1 MTKKICSKCSIEKNT
16 NEFQKN
22 KYSKDGFRSEC
33 SECSKKIKK
42 LKSKEIIKGYSKK
55 YREKHREELNENFRI
70 YYLINKEKENERSK
84 NYREKLKINKE
95 NVFVEQKEPSI
106 PWRIKN
112 KILFY
117 NKRKE
122 KYQQDVIFRLSINL
136 RNRMNSFLKT
146 KGYKKNSKTF
156 EIIGCSPQQLLEHLE
171 NQFVLGMS
179 WSNRHEWHIDHIIPL
194 SSAKDETEIYKLSHY
209 TNLQPLWKEDN
220 LKKGCKIN

>member
-1 MTKKICSKCSIEKNT
+1 MKYSLTKK
-16 NEFQKN
+16 Q
-22 KYSKDGFRSEC
+22 
-33 SECSKKIKK
+33 KKIFDFV
-42 LKSKEIIKGYSKK
+42 KSYIQK
-55 YREKHREELNENFRI
+55 
-70 YYLINKEKENERSK
+70 NKEKENERSK
-84 NYREKLKINKE
+84 SYREKLKINKE
-95 NVFVEQKEPSI
+95 NVLVEQKEPSI

>member
-1 MTKKICSKCSIEKNT
+1 MSKKICSKCNTEKNT

-22 KYSKDGFRSEC
+22 KCSKDGFRSEC

-42 LKSKEIIKGYSKK
+42 LKSKEIINGYSKK
-55 YREKHREELNENFRI
+55 YREKHREKLNENFKI
-70 YYLINKEKENERSK
+70 YYLKNKEKENKRSK

-95 NVFVEQKEPSI
+95 NVLVEKKEPSI

-122 KYQQDVIFRLSINL
+122 KYQQDIIFRLSINL

-171 NQFVLGMS
+171 NQFVSGMS
-179 WSNRHEWHIDHIIPL
+179 WSNRKEWHIDHIIPL